1 MSREQNYTGIILKK
15 QVLGESDEIV
25 TFFTKE
31 LGKIRALAKSVKSSK
46 SKLQQRLQALFLV
59 NFTLTGGKLPKII
72 FVEPLSVF
80 MKLRENLFGIKAA
93 FVACE
98 LVLKFA
104 PDEQKNVPLFQAL
117 VDFFE
122 FLNEEED
129 QLLVSLGLIKFKLA
143 VLEASGLGV
152 ALDAGENDI
161 QTYFSAHGGGF
172 TQVAGG
178 QAVLPAVVNIFR
190 QLRLVEFK
198 NLAAAGIPDAGQNQL
213 QQLLSEFIEY
223 QLERRLKSET
233 FFNQGAMV

>member
-15 QVLGESDEIV
+15 QALGESDEIV

-31 LGKIRALAKSVKSSK
+31 AGKIRALAKSVKSSK

-122 FLNEEED
+122 FLNGEED
-129 QLLVSLGLIKFKLA
+129 QLIVSLGLIKFKLA

-152 ALDAGENDI
+152 AGENDI

-233 FFNQGAMV
+233 FFNQGTMV